1 MYTPNTPRTPEPGA
15 FPGVSGIS
23 TLMNHD
29 LTPFLDEWPYQPGQL
44 TARIVR
50 GLDGSDKVQVRLD
63 LGILQLNA
71 DGHPAGNPPPG
82 YPSLLEYLEDQID
95 AGRDGAGREGESDQ
109 RRQLTPEECRQLR
122 EEAVQY
128 YHRYLAL
135 LVLEDFDRVVR
146 DTTRNLRVLDLCA
159 KHAEEDD
166 DQEVLEQFR
175 PYIVMVRARA
185 LASRAILDDEPR
197 AAIVA
202 LDDALD
208 ALQRHFVDAGLPQA
222 FEQSNEVQMLR
233 GMRDSLTPKL
243 PVSPQAEL
251 RERLRQAITHENYEL
266 AAILRD
272 ELKQF
277 PEKG

>member
-1 MYTPNTPRTPEPGA
+1 M
-15 FPGVSGIS
+15 
-23 TLMNHD
+23 
-29 LTPFLDEWPYQPGQL
+29 
-44 TARIVR
+44 
-50 GLDGSDKVQVRLD
+50 D

-71 DGHPAGNPPPG
+71 DGHPAGNSPPG

-95 AGRDGAGREGESDQ
+95 AGREGEEDA
-109 RRQLTPEECRQLR
+109 RRRLNAEECRQLR

-135 LVLEDFDRVVR
+135 LVLEDYERVVR

-159 KHAEEDD
+159 KHAEEEDD
-166 DQEVLEQFR
+166 RDMLEQFR

-185 LASRAILDDEPR
+185 LASMAIQDDEPR
-197 AAIVA
+197 AAVVA

-208 ALQRHFVDAGLPQA
+208 ALRSHFSDAGLPQA
-222 FEQSNEVQMLR
+222 FEQSSEVQMLR

-251 RERLRQAITHENYEL
+251 RDRLRHAITQENYEL

-277 PEKG
+277 PERG